1 MNTTTIKIYYH
12 SNFLDNKLR
21 KQINKFNYYNLYKDS
36 CYYCKE
42 IFKLRKRSIK
52 DFLFKHKNI
61 ISYTINSNYYDW
73 NILFKK
79 ENKFKNIK
87 IKNKNSTIND
97 FNFLYIS
104 PMLDTVTHLN
114 DLLYTLEK
122 DSEEY
127 KEIENIIMF
136 FYSLPLSSIL
146 VLDKTDWTISK
157 NKE

>member
-61 ISYTINSNYYDW
+61 TYYTINSNYYDW

-87 IKNKNSTIND
+87 IKNKNSTISD

-104 PMLDTVTHLN
+104 PMLDTVTRLN

-127 KEIENIIMF
+127 KEIESIIMF

-146 VLDKTDWTISK
+146 VLDKT
-157 NKE
+157 